1 MKISICIPV
10 VSSSNIKKC
19 LDSIYASTYSN
30 FEVVVND
37 SSSDSCVQ
45 EILKEYDLKI
55 IRRQTRSF
63 ESRKLTIL
71 NSSGDLVFLL
81 DDTRIIGKKLLE
93 RISEMNH
100 DMIII
105 NEQETGKSLVQR
117 LSNLEKQ
124 ASGNVRHSNLSPII
138 NKSIIPRV
146 YVRNVAVES
155 IRRISYNLP
164 LELTSKIVGLDLEL
178 IYFESWMQT
187 KDIGFIREKEILHH
201 GENNYHSLFRKYYRY
216 GKSQR
221 VLRGT
226 AYSDFAGLGGR
237 TRYGLTSLERFSTLP
252 IQLIRSVPF
261 ILGYISGN

>member
-10 VSSSNIKKC
+10 VSSSNIRKC

-164 LELTSKIVGLDLEL
+164 LELTSKIVGLDL
-178 IYFESWMQT
+178 
-187 KDIGFIREKEILHH
+187 
-201 GENNYHSLFRKYYRY
+201 
-216 GKSQR
+216 
-221 VLRGT
+221 
-226 AYSDFAGLGGR
+226 
-237 TRYGLTSLERFSTLP
+237 
-252 IQLIRSVPF
+252 
-261 ILGYISGN
+261 